1 VYNTLNAR
9 LPQYDRATELGSYL
23 GRNALIGFSASAV
36 SDTVSNSIR
45 VLKTTKQAS
54 PVAITYRQ
62 AAQGVIDK
70 DGVQGLFLRGLK
82 TKILANG
89 LQGMLFTVLWRMGQ
103 DWLAANGRDGGDAK

>member
-1 VYNTLNAR
+1 LNAR
-9 LPQYDRATELGSYL
+9 LPQYDRHSELGMYL
-23 GRNALIGFSASAV
+23 ARNATIGFCASAL

-54 PVAITYRQ
+54 PAAISYRQ
-62 AAQGVIDK
+62 AAASVIAA

-89 LQGMLFTVLWRMGQ
+89 LQGMCFTILWRMGQ
-103 DWLAANGRDGGDAK
+103 DALAKKEEDKQR